1 MKKRFIFTP
10 LLLIVCFCLLTG
22 WSLYTDKNWLTPEIK
37 LQNKSV
43 KIENPNGY
51 NSNFVIYGMDYESA
65 DWIEAAA
72 ALYDYAG
79 VQLYLRELT
88 IFDIGEGLTAEEATN
103 KYNSKAE
110 EILQNDPYGIVYVRF
125 NSFDYE
131 DMTGISLPYSKWYY
145 GEKAK
150 EFFTPSAIAVWEGI
164 YDKEWELDYDLN
176 EKHICA
182 LSALYAI
189 TGNEELIP
197 YFVKT
202 KDINPGSSSE
212 DGSLF
217 PVPLIAM
224 SPLIFMLTI
233 IIVIVLKKSKL
244 KEMELQVRKAEAD
257 SAILEAD
264 LDQLEIHD
272 DLLDKYE

>member
-1 MKKRFIFTP
+1 MYIP
-10 LLLIVCFCLLTG
+10 LLLITCFCLLTG
-22 WSLYTDKNWLTPEIK
+22 WDSGTDKNWLTPEIE
-37 LQNKSV
+37 LQNKSI
-43 KIENPNGY
+43 KIENPNRY
-51 NSNFVIYGMDYESA
+51 NSNFVIYGMEYESA
-65 DWIEAAA
+65 DWVEAAA

-88 IFDIGEGLTAEEATN
+88 LFDIGEGLTSEEATA

-125 NSFDYE
+125 DSFDYE
-131 DMTGISLPYSKWYY
+131 SMTGISLPYSKWYY

-150 EFFTPSAIAVWEGI
+150 EFFTPSAIAVWEDI

-176 EKHICA
+176 EKHICT

-197 YFVKT
+197 SFVND
-202 KDINPGSSSE
+202 KDIRPGSSSQG
-212 DGSLF
+212 GSVFSVFL
-217 PVPLIAM
+217 LMM
-224 SPLIFMLTI
+224 SPLIFIVLI
-233 IIVIVLKKSKL
+233 IVIVVVIVLKKNKL

-264 LDQLEIHD
+264 LDPLEIHD
-272 DLLDKYE
+272 DLLDRYK